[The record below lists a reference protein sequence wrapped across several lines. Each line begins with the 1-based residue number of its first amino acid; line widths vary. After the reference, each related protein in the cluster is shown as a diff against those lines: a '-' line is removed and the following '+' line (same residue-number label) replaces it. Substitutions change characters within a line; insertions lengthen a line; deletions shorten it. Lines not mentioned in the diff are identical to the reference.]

1 MPSGFVLAVV
11 AIIAVGLTA
20 GIVAGVLSR
29 GGGSSSP
36 DAIKLPD
43 FASARTAP
51 KGSAQAYQFAVDHP
65 DLLAQIPC
73 YCGCA
78 ADGHKNNLDC
88 FITSREGNKVVFDRH
103 GSG

>member
-20 GIVAGVLSR
+20 GIVAGVLS
-29 GGGSSSP
+29 GGDSSP
-36 DAIKLPD
+36 DEIKLPD